1 MKSIAK
7 MITASAAALS
17 AFALV
22 AMAAPAA
29 QAGEYCMTNTSG
41 MRGCGYATLEQ
52 LSDLSLRQRRHLRA
66 RAFFTNPCNA
76 LANDALS
83 HNALA
88 YQRKP
93 AHSRSELGPAKQ
105 SVEH

>member
-41 MRGCGYATLEQ
+41 MRGCGYATIKQCQASAAGGLGTCGR
-52 LSDLSLRQRRHLRA
+52 DP
-66 RAFFTNPCNA
+66 FFSNPS
-76 LANDALS
+76 DALS
-83 HNALA
+83 NNALA
-88 YQRKP
+88 YQPKP
-93 AHSRSELGPAKQ
+93 AHSRSELRPAKQ

>member
-22 AMAAPAA
+22 AMAAPSA

-41 MRGCGYATLEQ
+41 MRGCGYATIEQ
-52 LSDLSLRQRRHLRA
+52 CQASAAGGLGTCGRDPFYADSS
-66 RAFFTNPCNA
+66 NA
-76 LANDALS
+76 LTNNALPN
-83 HNALA
+83 NALA
-88 YQRKP
+88 YQPKS
-93 AHSRSELGPAKQ
+93 AQSRGALRAAKQ